1 MRKSIKIDLSLDRRF
16 LCIYERKLEGA
27 KVHVICKNMRNIQN
41 ISYPLYNLIDKTI
54 FYSIYNFPK
63 YIRICINIRVP
74 FIMFLTKTISS
85 WSTVW
90 FFSINLLSFVPAKT
104 IVPLYDVTRPLSNS
118 YAVFSAPRLETDGHL
133 CFAAEYLLMQR
144 HTRPVNRFIGRAGA
158 TP

>member
-1 MRKSIKIDLSLDRRF
+1 M
-16 LCIYERKLEGA
+16 
-27 KVHVICKNMRNIQN
+27 HVICKNMRDIQN
-41 ISYPLYNLIDKTI
+41 ISYPLYNFIDKTI
-54 FYSIYNFPK
+54 FLFNFQFSYRIRK
-63 YIRICINIRVP
+63 YIWIYINIRGP
-74 FIMFLTKTISS
+74 FIMFLAETISS

-104 IVPLYDVTRPLSNS
+104 IVPLYDITRPLSNS